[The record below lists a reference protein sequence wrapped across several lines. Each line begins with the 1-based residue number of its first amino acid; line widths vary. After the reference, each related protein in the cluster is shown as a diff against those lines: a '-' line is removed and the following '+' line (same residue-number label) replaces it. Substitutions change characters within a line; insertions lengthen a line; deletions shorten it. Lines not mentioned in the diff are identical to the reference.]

1 MSRRSRLWK
10 ATQRR
15 ADFFEKLNEPGNPCW
30 GWLIAC
36 DDLQDLAAMPFV
48 RCARSWK
55 RTPLRRVR

>member
-15 ADFFEKLNEPGNPCW
+15 ADYFAKFNEPSNPCW
-30 GWLIAC
+30 GWLIAL
-36 DDLQDLAAMPFV
+36 DDLLDLAAMPFV

-55 RTPLRRVR
+55 QTPLRRAG

>member
-15 ADFFEKLNEPGNPCW
+15 LNFFVRRYGNAPTV
-30 GWLIAC
+30 GWLQAL
-36 DDLQDLAAMPFV
+36 DDLEDLAAMPFV

>member
-10 ATQRR
+10 ATMRR
-15 ADFFEKLNEPGNPCW
+15 RRHYAKLNEPGNPCW
-30 GWLIAC
+30 GWLIAL

-55 RTPLRRVR
+55 RTPLRRAR